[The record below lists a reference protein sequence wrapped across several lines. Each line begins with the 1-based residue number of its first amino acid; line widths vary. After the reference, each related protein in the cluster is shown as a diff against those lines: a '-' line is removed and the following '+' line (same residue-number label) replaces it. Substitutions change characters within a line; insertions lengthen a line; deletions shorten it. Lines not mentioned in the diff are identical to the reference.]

1 MHPFVPHSVADVHR
15 ADRRRTLEHQANVH
29 RLTRD
34 LPSTGRH
41 LGLEARLEARF
52 AALRKRLHRH
62 ATAGDG
68 DAIVPT
74 HPKLV

>member
-1 MHPFVPHSVADVHR
+1 MHPFVPHSVADMQR
-15 ADRRRTLEHQANVH
+15 ADRRRVLEHQADVH

-34 LPSTGRH
+34 LPSTRHH
-41 LGLEARLEARF
+41 LGLEARFAARF